1 MQAPRIWAA
10 AWNALPTSKLKPS
23 HKQPRFLRDKKALMA
38 TGGAGAAGK
47 PEQVEVATEGAHP
60 ARPSHRK
67 HHWWGQHAQKT
78 RVFCPAW
85 LTGEAPVSSEPRA
98 EHRSCAH
105 LPLLMAIVCTGTHQK
120 NDCLELGTCGSDT
133 EYTAHASLPPLPPED
148 TGHVDSACAQSMGRG
163 GAGAPRGDRINE
175 ARHLTRNQGVQ
186 QGKTKPPIFHINQA
200 KIFTTR
206 YSHKKP
212 GRSNECCVCFSSLEY
227 M

>member
-1 MQAPRIWAA
+1 
-10 AWNALPTSKLKPS
+10 
-23 HKQPRFLRDKKALMA
+23 MA

-85 LTGEAPVSSEPRA
+85 LTGEAPISSEPRA

-105 LPLLMAIVCTGTHQK
+105 LPLLMAIACTGTHQ

-133 EYTAHASLPPLPPED
+133 EYAAHASLPPLPPED
-148 TGHVDSACAQSMGRG
+148 TGHVDSRTEHGAGRG
-163 GAGAPRGDRINE
+163 RHEETELMKQG
-175 ARHLTRNQGVQ
+175 HLTRNQGVQ